1 MKKLLIIASCLT
13 LMSGTTYKP
22 IEKPNAALRMYRAI
36 MLYSGMYQVPKH
48 VAFNIAHL
56 ETTYRGP
63 QDTIYNP
70 SRVSNKGAM
79 GPMQIMY
86 KYASYFA
93 GFPVNKTQLRDSIE
107 LNVFISMKILNQHF
121 KKYKDWARVLGA
133 YNTGRP
139 IINKYAKIGTTTNYK
154 HFWISPKKTE
164 EVIEDTTGHISPM
177 IISLFKS

>member
-1 MKKLLIIASCLT
+1 MKKLLIAIGCVT
-13 LMSGTTYKP
+13 LMSGTIYKP

-63 QDTIYNP
+63 QDSTYNP
-70 SRVSNKGAM
+70 SRVSKMGAM

-86 KYASYFA
+86 RYASHFA
-93 GFPVNKTQLRDSIE
+93 ERKVTKSELRDSIE
-107 LNVFISMKILNQHF
+107 FNVNLSMKILAQNYKRYKSW
-121 KKYKDWARVLGA
+121 KKAAGA

-139 IINKYAKIGTTTNYK
+139 VINHYAKEAV
-154 HFWISPKKTE
+154 KKDYQRNWLQE
-164 EVIEDTTGHISPM
+164 ENMLYSD
-177 IISLFKS
+177 K

>member
-1 MKKLLIIASCLT
+1 MKKLLIAIGCVT
-13 LMSGTTYKP
+13 LMSGTIYKP

-63 QDTIYNP
+63 QDSTYNP
-70 SRVSNKGAM
+70 SRVSKMGAM

-86 KYASYFA
+86 RYASHFA
-93 GFPVNKTQLRDSIE
+93 ERKVTKSELRDSIE
-107 LNVFISMKILNQHF
+107 FNVNLSMKILAQNYKRYKSW
-121 KKYKDWARVLGA
+121 KKAAGA

-139 IINKYAKIGTTTNYK
+139 VINHYAKEAV
-154 HFWISPKKTE
+154 KKDYQRNWLQE
-164 EVIEDTTGHISPM
+164 EEILYSD
-177 IISLFKS
+177 K

>member
-1 MKKLLIIASCLT
+1 MKKLLIAIGCVT
-13 LMSGTTYKP
+13 FMSGTIYKP

-63 QDTIYNP
+63 QDSTYNP
-70 SRVSNKGAM
+70 SRVSKMGAM

-86 KYASYFA
+86 RYASYFA
-93 GFPVNKTQLRDSIE
+93 DRKVTKSELRDSIE
-107 LNVFISMKILNQHF
+107 FNVNLSMKILAQNYKRYKSW
-121 KKYKDWARVLGA
+121 KKAAGA

-139 IINKYAKIGTTTNYK
+139 IINHYAKEAV
-154 HFWISPKKTE
+154 KKDYQRNWLQE
-164 EVIEDTTGHISPM
+164 EKLL
-177 IISLFKS
+177 SLNK

>member
-1 MKKLLIIASCLT
+1 MKKLLIAIGCVT
-13 LMSGTTYKP
+13 LMSGTIYKP

-63 QDTIYNP
+63 QDSTYNP
-70 SRVSNKGAM
+70 SRVSKMGAM

-86 KYASYFA
+86 RYASYFA
-93 GFPVNKTQLRDSIE
+93 DRKVTKSELRDSIE
-107 LNVFISMKILNQHF
+107 FNVNLSMKILAQNYKRYKSW
-121 KKYKDWARVLGA
+121 KKAAGA

-139 IINKYAKIGTTTNYK
+139 IINHYAKEAV
-154 HFWISPKKTE
+154 KKDYQRNWLQE
-164 EVIEDTTGHISPM
+164 EKLL
-177 IISLFKS
+177 SLNK

>member
-1 MKKLLIIASCLT
+1 MKKLLIAIGCVT

-36 MLYSGMYQVPKH
+36 MLYSGMYNVPKH

-63 QDTIYNP
+63 QDSTYNP

-93 GFPVNKTQLRDSIE
+93 GRKVTKNELRDSIE
-107 LNVFISMKILNQHF
+107 FNVNLSMKILAQNYKRYKSW
-121 KKYKDWARVLGA
+121 KKAAGA

-139 IINKYAKIGTTTNYK
+139 IINHYAREAV
-154 HFWISPKKTE
+154 KKDYQRNWLQE
-164 EVIEDTTGHISPM
+164 EKLL
-177 IISLFKS
+177 SLNK

>member
-1 MKKLLIIASCLT
+1 
-13 LMSGTTYKP
+13 MSGTIYKP

-63 QDTIYNP
+63 QDSTYNP
-70 SRVSNKGAM
+70 YRVSKMGAM
-79 GPMQIMY
+79 GPIQIRY

-93 GFPVNKTQLRDSIE
+93 GRKVTKNELRDSIE
-107 LNVFISMKILNQHF
+107 FNVNLSMKILAQNYKRYKSW
-121 KKYKDWARVLGA
+121 KKAAGA

-139 IINKYAKIGTTTNYK
+139 VINHYAKEAV
-154 HFWISPKKTE
+154 KKDYQRNWLQE
-164 EVIEDTTGHISPM
+164 EKMLYSN
-177 IISLFKS
+177 K

>member
-1 MKKLLIIASCLT
+1 MKKLLIAISCVA
-13 LMSGTTYKP
+13 LMSGTTYRP
-22 IEKPNAALRMYRAI
+22 VEKPSHALRMYRAI
-36 MLYSGMYQVPKH
+36 MLYSGMYNVPKH

-63 QDTIYNP
+63 QDSTYNP

-93 GFPVNKTQLRDSIE
+93 KRKVTKDELRDSIE
-107 LNVFISMKILNQHF
+107 FNVNLSMKILAQNYKQF
-121 KKYKDWARVLGA
+121 KSWAKAAGA

-139 IINKYAKIGTTTNYK
+139 IINHYAKEAVKKDYK
-154 HFWISPKKTE
+154 RNWLQE
-164 EVIEDTTGHISPM
+164 EKLL
-177 IISLFKS
+177 SLNK

>member
-1 MKKLLIIASCLT
+1 MKKLLIAIGCVI
-13 LMSGTTYKP
+13 LMSGTIYKP

-63 QDTIYNP
+63 QDSTYNP
-70 SRVSNKGAM
+70 SRVSKMGAM

-86 KYASYFA
+86 RYASYFA
-93 GFPVNKTQLRDSIE
+93 DRKVTKSELRDSIE
-107 LNVFISMKILNQHF
+107 FNVNLSMKILAQNYKRYKSW
-121 KKYKDWARVLGA
+121 KKAAGA

-139 IINKYAKIGTTTNYK
+139 VINHYAKEAV
-154 HFWISPKKTE
+154 KKDYQRNWLQE
-164 EVIEDTTGHISPM
+164 EEILYSD
-177 IISLFKS
+177 K

>member
-1 MKKLLIIASCLT
+1 MKKLLIAISCVT

-22 IEKPNAALRMYRAI
+22 IEKPNAATRMYDAI
-36 MLYSGMYQVPKH
+36 MLYSDMYQIPKY

-63 QDTIYNP
+63 QDSTYNP

-86 KYASYFA
+86 RYASHFA
-93 GFPVNKTQLRDSIE
+93 EREVTKSELRDSIE
-107 LNVFISMKILNQHF
+107 FNVNLSMKILAQNYKRF
-121 KKYKDWARVLGA
+121 KSWAKAAGA

-139 IINKYAKIGTTTNYK
+139 IINRYAKEAVKKNYK
-154 HFWISPKKTE
+154 RNWLQE
-164 EVIEDTTGHISPM
+164 EKLL
-177 IISLFKS
+177 SLNK

>member
-1 MKKLLIIASCLT
+1 MRKLLIVAGCLT

-36 MLYSGMYQVPKH
+36 MLYSGMYNVPKH

-63 QDTIYNP
+63 QDSTYNP

-86 KYASYFA
+86 RYASHFA
-93 GFPVNKTQLRDSIE
+93 EREVTKSELRDSIE
-107 LNVFISMKILNQHF
+107 FNVNLSMKILAQNYKRYKSW
-121 KKYKDWARVLGA
+121 KKAAGA

-139 IINKYAKIGTTTNYK
+139 IINHYAKEAV
-154 HFWISPKKTE
+154 KKDYERNWLLE
-164 EVIEDTTGHISPM
+164 EKTLYSN
-177 IISLFKS
+177 K